1 MKNLQGIGGIL
12 FDLEGVLYVGN
23 QVIDGAVDTIR
34 YVKEQQIP
42 HRYVTNTTT
51 KSREALSQKLHALG
65 FPVEPHEILSA
76 PVAACVYLRQRQPRS
91 CYFLV
96 SEAVREEFR
105 EFATSET
112 SPEVVIIGD
121 IGPAWTY
128 ELVNQIF
135 QMVMA
140 GAELMA
146 LHKGKYWQTREGLRV
161 DIGAF
166 IAGLE
171 YVTGVDAT
179 VIGKPSP
186 AFFQAAVQELDRPK
200 DEIVMVGDDIDAD
213 VGGAQQCGIR
223 GILVRTGK
231 YRQDAVAASSIVPDG
246 TLDSIADL
254 VQYL

>member
-1 MKNLQGIGGIL
+1 MRLDGIRGIL
-12 FDLEGVLYVGN
+12 FDLDGVLYVGD
-23 QVIDGAVDTIR
+23 QVIEGAVDAIR
-34 YVKEQQIP
+34 YIKEQQIP
-42 HRYVTNTTT
+42 HRFVTITTT
-51 KSREALSQKLHALG
+51 QSRKALSQKLHALG
-65 FPVEPHEILSA
+65 FPIEPHDILST
-76 PVAACVYLRQRQPRS
+76 PTAACDYLRQRQPGS

-96 SEAVREEFR
+96 SEAIREEFS

-112 SPEVVIIGD
+112 SPDVVVIGD
-121 IGPAWTY
+121 IGRTWTY
-128 ELVNQIF
+128 DLVNHLF

-140 GAELMA
+140 GADLIA
-146 LHKGKYWQTREGLRV
+146 LHKGKYWQTEEGLRV

-171 YVTGVDAT
+171 YVTGVDAI

-186 AFFQAAVQELDRPK
+186 PFFQATVHELDRPR

-231 YRQDAVAASSIVPDG
+231 YRQEVVAASSIVPDA
-246 TLDSIADL
+246 TLDSIAQL
-254 VQYL
+254 AQYL